1 MASPLQALV
10 FCCTIISAI
19 TLFILIL
26 NSFSS
31 LEFNDYGLDYSGIT
45 KGINPSPYTAGIYF
59 LGIGHSF
66 IKFPKTVQT
75 LEFSKERTASSGPLQ
90 SRTSDGLEV
99 ILEISFQYKLNY
111 EGIFNLYMSYGP
123 EYSKIFDRMAIDVL
137 TDLATNYTAYDFF
150 MERQKIGIAMQN
162 ALDTHFKSNCYSN
175 IEFFQLRSV
184 DLPDKFEGAIELS
197 EVKKQD
203 IRKAQAEKEKMVVE
217 LETTRVKAEY
227 QKNVTI
233 NLADGEAQSILAQN
247 KANVDSFKLLATA
260 RSQSYQQLIA
270 DLDFDAA
277 QLIEFMKAKLV
288 RDYNSKDLT
297 ISISGIE
304 SQ

>member
-1 MASPLQALV
+1 MASPLQTLV

-26 NSFSS
+26 SSFSS
-31 LEFNDYGLDYSGIT
+31 LEFNEYGLDYSGIT
-45 KGINPSPYTAGIYF
+45 KEINPKPYTAGIFF

-66 IKFPKTVQT
+66 ITFPKTVQT
-75 LEFSKERTASSGPLQ
+75 LEFSKERTANSAPLQ

-99 ILEISFQYKLNY
+99 ILEISFQYKLTY
-111 EGIFNLYMSYGP
+111 EGIFKLYMSYGP
-123 EYSKIFDRMAIDVL
+123 EYSKIFDRMAVDVL

-150 MERQKIGIAMQN
+150 VERQKIGVAMQTS
-162 ALDTHFKSNCYSN
+162 LDSHFKSNCFSN

-184 DLPDKFEGAIELS
+184 DLPDKFEDAIQLS

-217 LETTRVKAEY
+217 LETLKIKSEY

-233 NLADGEAQSILAQN
+233 NLAQGEANSILAQN
-247 KANVDSFKLLATA
+247 KADVDSFKLLANA
-260 RSQSYQQLIA
+260 RSDSYKKLIS

-277 QLIEFMKAKLV
+277 QLIEFIKAKLV
-288 RDYNSKDLT
+288 RDYNAQNLT
-297 ISISGIE
+297 ISISGID
-304 SQ
+304 S